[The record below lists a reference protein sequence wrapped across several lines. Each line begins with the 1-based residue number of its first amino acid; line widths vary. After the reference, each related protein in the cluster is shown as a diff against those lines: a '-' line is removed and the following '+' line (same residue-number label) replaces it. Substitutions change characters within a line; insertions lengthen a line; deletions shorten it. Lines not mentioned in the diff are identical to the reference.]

1 VNTEYRLTVARPKHR
16 NAADPTGRKIFYWS
30 RRDEAHARLSLEQH
44 RHDRPG
50 WDAWI
55 ETRQVTPWTRLDEPA
70 SEESC
75 GA

>member
-1 VNTEYRLTVARPKHR
+1 VAGVITEYRLAGSKRLVETGKNAR
-16 NAADPTGRKIFYWS
+16 FYWP
-30 RRDEAHARLSLEQH
+30 RRDEAHARRGLEQH
-44 RHDRPG
+44 RHDKPG